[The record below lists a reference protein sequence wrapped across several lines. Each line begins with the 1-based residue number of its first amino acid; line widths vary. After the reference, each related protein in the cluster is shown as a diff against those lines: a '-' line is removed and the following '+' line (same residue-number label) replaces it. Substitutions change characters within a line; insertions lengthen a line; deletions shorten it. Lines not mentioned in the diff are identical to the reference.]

1 MCICGTF
8 LSGIDWDIRL
18 WSEAG
23 WNIVVTLLGINIK
36 DFGSFRAMI
45 VTNHCGISPTVYKK
59 KAFQR
64 KRHLICCNIY
74 DYCSCSTLCLVGK
87 WVRSLFDVVY
97 LFTSRPRNVMLVF
110 KKYDRQNH
118 VWSFMTK
125 YLRFLCKF
133 NKVNNMKYWHPHLP
147 FGQHISVSTLVYRV
161 K

>member
-1 MCICGTF
+1 MEAGKEIIWWSCVNYHLNMSLINLSTLHTHFKYVLTNFVTLMCICGTF

-97 LFTSRPRNVMLVF
+97 LFTSRPSGSIQVF
-110 KKYDRQNH
+110 K
-118 VWSFMTK
+118 
-125 YLRFLCKF
+125 
-133 NKVNNMKYWHPHLP
+133 
-147 FGQHISVSTLVYRV
+147 
-161 K
+161 